1 MDIMQDRKFVPKRCL
16 EVEKKEVN
24 KFDISNTHFIN
35 FEELTKEIN
44 EISLVNGP
52 ENKIKINTDL
62 LPIKKDYLW
71 QNIIKDLFKIDES
84 INLDDY
90 ISNINLD
97 FPFNSYN
104 IFFNYKK
111 AEICKEKL
119 SFDNL
124 KNKLNIINK
133 KILSI
138 WDKMEKKEKEPFER
152 IRKEKSEEYKA
163 QITIMKNFFY

>member
-138 WDKMEKKEKEPFER
+138 WDKMEKKEKNLL
-152 IRKEKSEEYKA
+152 KEYEKKS
-163 QITIMKNFFY
+163 QKNTKHKLLS